1 MRLLDLIVQ
10 NVRGLPNIHLQPDG
24 KNTVIWGPNGAGK
37 SGVVDAIDF
46 VLTGRISRLE
56 GEGTRG
62 ITLVQHGPHIDHDPE
77 SAFVTATVELPGFA
91 EPIRLTRCM
100 ARPDEVECHEEA
112 KDTLADIG
120 AVVRKG
126 GVILTRRDILRYVTA
141 EAGTRAD
148 DIQKLLNLE
157 DIEAVRDSLYRA
169 RTELRRNEQNAKRAV
184 DTAKAEVNVTLGA
197 PQYNDEMLLK
207 MVNECRKI
215 FGSGPI
221 DVTQSTSF
229 KKGLTPSAPHEIK
242 QLAFNPK
249 FIQQVID
256 NIRQGTREDL
266 TIDMARADQDLRH
279 LLTDIKAHANLL
291 AELERLELSTQAM
304 RFVDDATIECPVCGA
319 TWAEGYLKQ
328 HLKEKIAT
336 AQEAGAAKKQ
346 IAEATQSISG
356 PSRNLRA
363 NINSLINVLLG
374 TKVEE
379 QVRDDIKT
387 LSVWQNSLDRLL
399 EVLIEPITSYLD
411 SGITA
416 SSVAHILAPEGFE
429 SLLVRLQK
437 AAQKESP
444 ELTPQQTA
452 WDTLSHLEESVRAL
466 ENRNREKDAASLYRS
481 RGEILFTEYEQ
492 ARVSILRG
500 LYTRISGQFAE
511 FYGILHGDEKDS
523 FNAQLHPDGAA
534 LKFEVDFLGRG
545 AHPPHALHSEGHQDS
560 MGLCLFLALNE
571 ELSEGKTNLIVLD
584 DVMMSVDTSH
594 RKDLC
599 RLLREKFPNHQF
611 IITTHDKMWAKQLKQ
626 ETVVA
631 TQQVIEFTGWTIE
644 AGPHVHQQLDHWQKI
659 EEDIGRDNVSEA
671 AFKLRRGSEDFF
683 ESVCDALGA
692 EVLYNSAMQWQ
703 LDDWLPAAMEQYKV
717 LLQRARRAAKDWGN
731 AEVLAVLDE
740 LESVRK
746 QIYGRTYVE
755 QWAINASVHY
765 NNWENMSREDF
776 SPVIDAFRDL
786 HDLFVCSTCHG
797 MLLKL
802 PRKGSPEVVKCPCG
816 KVHWNLKQKS
826 VG

>member
-1 MRLLDLIVQ
+1 MRLIDLIVQ
-10 NVRGLPNIHLQPDG
+10 NVRGLPNIHLQPD
-24 KNTVIWGPNGAGK
+24 KENTVIWGPNGAGK

-46 VLTGRISRLE
+46 ALTGRIARLE

-62 ITLVQHGPHIDHDPE
+62 ITLARHGHHIDHDIE
-77 SAFVTATVELPGFA
+77 SAFVTATVELPELA
-91 EPIRLTRCM
+91 EPIRITRCM
-100 ARPDEVECHEEA
+100 ARPDEVECHDEA
-112 KDTLADIG
+112 KTILAEIG

-169 RTELRRNEQNAKRAV
+169 RTELRRNEQNAERAV

-197 PQYNDEMLLK
+197 PQYNDELLLK

-215 FGSGPI
+215 LGSGPI
-221 DVTQSTSF
+221 DVIQSTAF
-229 KKGLTPSAPHEIK
+229 KKGLTPSVPHEAKQPAINPTFIK
-242 QLAFNPK
+242 K
-249 FIQQVID
+249 VID

-279 LLTDIKAHANLL
+279 LLTDIKAHADLL
-291 AELERLELSTQAM
+291 AELERLELTTQAM
-304 RFVDDATIECPVCGA
+304 RFVDGATTECPVCGA

-328 HLKEKIAT
+328 HLEEKIAA
-336 AQEAGAAKKQ
+336 AQEAGDTKKKISEAA
-346 IAEATQSISG
+346 QSIAG

-363 NINSLINVLLG
+363 NINSLISVIFG

-379 QVRDDIKT
+379 QVRDDIKA
-387 LSVWQNSLDRLL
+387 LSVWQNSLDGLL
-399 EVLIEPITSYLD
+399 EMLVEPITSYLD

-416 SSVAHILAPEGFE
+416 PSVARLLAPEGIE
-429 SLLVRLQK
+429 SLFVRLQK
-437 AAQKESP
+437 AVQKESP
-444 ELTPQQTA
+444 GLTPQQTA

-466 ENRNREKDAASLYRS
+466 ENRNREKDATSLYRS
-481 RGEILFTEYEQ
+481 RGDILFTEYEQ
-492 ARVSILRG
+492 ARESVLQG

-511 FYGILHGDEKDS
+511 FYGVLHGDEKDS

-545 AHPPHALHSEGHQDS
+545 IHPPHALHSEGHQDS
-560 MGLCLFLALNE
+560 MGVCLFLALNE
-571 ELSEGKTNLIVLD
+571 ELSEGKINLIVLD
-584 DVMMSVDTSH
+584 DVMMSIDTSH

-599 RLLREKFPNHQF
+599 RLLREKFPNRQF
-611 IITTHDKMWAKQLKQ
+611 IITTHDKTWSKQLKQ
-626 ETVVA
+626 EAVVA

-644 AGPHVHQQLDHWQKI
+644 AGPHVHQQLDLWQAI

-671 AFKLRRGSEDFF
+671 AFKLRKGSEDFF

-692 EVLYNSAMQWQ
+692 EVLYNSTMQWQ
-703 LDDWLPAAMEQYKV
+703 LDDWLPAAMEQYKA

-731 AEVLAVLDE
+731 AEVLAGLDE
-740 LESVRK
+740 MESVRK

-765 NNWENMSREDF
+765 NNWENMSCEDF

-797 MLLKL
+797 MLQKL
-802 PRKGSPEVVKCPCG
+802 PHKGPPEIVKCPCG
-816 KVHWNLKQKS
+816 KVNWNLKQKPT
-826 VG
+826 G

>member
-1 MRLLDLIVQ
+1 MRLLDLMVQ
-10 NVRGLPNIHLQPDG
+10 NVRGLTNIRLQPDK

-62 ITLVQHGPHIDHDPE
+62 ITLARHGPHIDHDPE

-91 EPIRLTRCM
+91 EPITLTRCM
-100 ARPDEVECHEEA
+100 ARPDEVGCHEEVRG
-112 KDTLADIG
+112 TLAEIG

-148 DIQKLLNLE
+148 EIQKLLNLE
-157 DIEAVRDSLYRA
+157 NIEAVRDSLYRA
-169 RTELRRNEQNAKRAV
+169 RTELRRSEQNAKRAV

-197 PQYNDEMLLK
+197 PQYNDERLLE

-215 FGSGPI
+215 LGSGPI
-221 DVTQSTSF
+221 DVIQSTAF
-229 KKGLTPSAPHEIK
+229 KKGLTPSAPHQAK
-242 QLAFNPK
+242 QPAFNPT
-249 FIQQVID
+249 FFQQVID

-266 TIDMARADQDLRH
+266 TVDMARADQDLRH
-279 LLTDIKAHANLL
+279 LLTDIKAHADLL
-291 AELERLELSTQAM
+291 TELDRLELTTQAM
-304 RFVDDATIECPVCGA
+304 RLVDDATTECPVCGA
-319 TWAEGYLKQ
+319 SWAEGYLKK
-328 HLKEKIAT
+328 HLEEKIAT
-336 AQEAGAAKKQ
+336 AQDAGAVKEK
-346 IAEATQSISG
+346 ISEAAQSIAG

-363 NINSLINVLLG
+363 NINSLISVIFG

-399 EVLIEPITSYLD
+399 EVLVEPVASYLD

-416 SSVAHILAPEGFE
+416 PSVARLLAPEGFGG
-429 SLLVRLQK
+429 LLVRLEK
-437 AAQKESP
+437 AAREESP

-481 RGEILFTEYEQ
+481 RGEIFFTEYEQ
-492 ARVSILRG
+492 ARESVLRG

-511 FYGILHGDEKDS
+511 FYGVLHGDEKDS
-523 FNAQLHPDGAA
+523 FNAQLRPDGAA
-534 LKFEVDFLGRG
+534 LKFEVDFFGRG
-545 AHPPHALHSEGHQDS
+545 AHPPLALHSEGHQDS
-560 MGLCLFLALNE
+560 MGVCLFLALNE
-571 ELSEGKTNLIVLD
+571 ELSEGKTDLIVLD

-599 RLLREKFPNHQF
+599 RLLREKFPNRQF
-611 IITTHDKMWAKQLKQ
+611 IITTHDRTWAKQLKQ
-626 ETVVA
+626 ETVVEP
-631 TQQVIEFTGWTIE
+631 QQVIEFTGWTIE
-644 AGPHVHQQLDHWQKI
+644 TGPHVHQQLDLWQAI
-659 EEDIGRDNVSEA
+659 EEEIGRDNVSEA
-671 AFKLRRGSEDFF
+671 AFKLRKGIEDFF

-703 LDDWLPAAMEQYKV
+703 LDDWLPAAMEQYKA

-731 AEVLAVLDE
+731 AEVLAGMDE
-740 LESVRK
+740 MESVRK

-765 NNWENMSREDF
+765 NNWENLSCEDF

-797 MLLKL
+797 MLQKL
-802 PRKGSPEVVKCPCG
+802 PRKGPSEVVKCPCG
-816 KVHWNLKQKS
+816 KVNWNLKQKPAS
-826 VG
+826 